1 MALEES
7 IEGLDKIES
16 NNITAYIDP
25 KLKEY
30 IEQLGTVTIDYISN
44 AMGGGYRIMIGDG
57 GDCSSGGCGGSC

>member
-7 IEGLDKIES
+7 IEGLEMIES
-16 NNITAYIDP
+16 NNITAYIEP

-30 IEQLGTVTIDYISN
+30 LTQLGKVTIDYASS
-44 AMGGGYRIMIGDG
+44 AMGGGYRIMIGEG